1 MYAKM
6 ALLMF
11 YPYRTLKDLQIKKIY
26 WNLFNKQRQLNIK
39 KKQNKFWNQGFEIL
53 QNIEDRSNIQKNLK
67 KYMEYARR
75 KEAVMLVQQQN
86 SISQI
91 EWNQT

>member
-1 MYAKM
+1 MI
-6 ALLMF
+6 
-11 YPYRTLKDLQIKKIY
+11 YRKSY

-75 KEAVMLVQQQN
+75 KEAVMLVQQKN